1 MRESQGIAFLH
12 QRYRYFLLSAQ
23 FLSRE
28 NRKKVTN
35 MSFIRSLLYVRSPNL
50 SGPRICSQKERKLDI
65 CITRNAMYFTS

>member
-28 NRKKVTN
+28 NRKKVTTV
-35 MSFIRSLLYVRSPNL
+35 ICLLLGVYYMLEVLIYLDLGYVL
-50 SGPRICSQKERKLDI
+50 KKKESWI
-65 CITRNAMYFTS
+65 YV